1 MTIYNLRL
9 CGVVRHLSQPTHMAV
24 PRWKTAITSALAK
37 HDKLPVIQCASIDP
51 STPVPHVRCLIF
63 RLCMGS
69 PRLCSLSCPPQD
81 DPSHPLLVLT
91 TDVRTPKT
99 AQMIANP
106 HVQVVWWF
114 DSTQEQY
121 RIAGRAHII
130 PAPGHA
136 LHKHFIHSV
145 QALSHGAAFDWE
157 AKRQEVFRSMTAER
171 KASWCRPVPG
181 SRLEGGQEEAKKWP
195 VEFEE
200 PKEGDEEGKRNWET
214 ALSNFALIVIE
225 PTDVDY
231 VELGPVPN
239 QRTRF
244 WMTAKGE
251 WTEEELVP

>member
-1 MTIYNLRL
+1 
-9 CGVVRHLSQPTHMAV
+9 MAV

-37 HDKLPVIQCASIDP
+37 HDKLPVLQCASIDP
-51 STPVPHVRCLIF
+51 STPVPHVRCLLF
-63 RLCMGS
+63 RSFMS
-69 PRLCSLSCPPQD
+69 PTD

-91 TDVRTPKT
+91 ADVRTPKM

-114 DSTQEQY
+114 DGTQEQY

-157 AKRQEVFRSMTAER
+157 AKRLEIFRSMSPNS

-181 SRLEGGQEEAKKWP
+181 SRLKGGQDEAKKWP
-195 VEFEE
+195 VEIEE

-214 ALSNFALIVIE
+214 ALSNFALIIIE
-225 PTDVDY
+225 PTGVDY
-231 VELGPVPN
+231 VELSPVPN
-239 QRTRF
+239 LRTRF
-244 WMTAKGE
+244 WMTAKEE
-251 WTEEELVP
+251 WTEEQLVP